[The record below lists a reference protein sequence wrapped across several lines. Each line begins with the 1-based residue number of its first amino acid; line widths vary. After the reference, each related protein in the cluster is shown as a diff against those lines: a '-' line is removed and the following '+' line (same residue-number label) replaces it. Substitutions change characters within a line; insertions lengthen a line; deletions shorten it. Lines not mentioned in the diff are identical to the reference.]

1 MCQASGTAGWEPP
14 ASLSPSRAALPSAAL
29 SSVSDLKPDDLL
41 SAYYVPGLSWPPS
54 FQPLW
59 ALLLCAHT
67 LPGLS
72 PISGHFCLPLSPLA
86 RLTGSSRRGQGPLGL
101 QSPVSAYTG
110 ACRQGGGGGGGGL
123 PVYEN
128 PKDPQGGASS
138 LDLKSLPAGAPEQPA
153 QTQALP
159 SPPCWGGP
167 EGRST
172 ESSE

>member
-1 MCQASGTAGWEPP
+1 M
-14 ASLSPSRAALPSAAL
+14 
-29 SSVSDLKPDDLL
+29 
-41 SAYYVPGLSWPPS
+41 PGLSWPPS

-59 ALLLCAHT
+59 ALLCAHT

-110 ACRQGGGGGGGGL
+110 ACRQGGEVGEVDFLFMRIRRTPREVPWTGVPGS
-123 PVYEN
+123 P
-128 PKDPQGGASS
+128 SS
-138 LDLKSLPAGAPEQPA
+138 LDPKSLPAGAPKQPA

-167 EGRST
+167 EEGGLRLWNSQ
-172 ESSE
+172 ECGSRVSSVHRKHHWLQDPAPLLPV